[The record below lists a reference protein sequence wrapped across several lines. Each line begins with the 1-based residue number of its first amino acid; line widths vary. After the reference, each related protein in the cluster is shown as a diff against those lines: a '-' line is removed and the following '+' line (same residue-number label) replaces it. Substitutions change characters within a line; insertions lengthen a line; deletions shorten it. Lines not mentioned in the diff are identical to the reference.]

1 MMMHF
6 GMFFVHHDA
15 IAFFR
20 VIVNERSFLVFICPR
35 FALGF

>member
-6 GMFFVHHDA
+6 GMFFVHHA

-20 VIVNERSFLVFICPR
+20 VIVNEREAKGAFSFLSVL
-35 FALGF
+35 ALH